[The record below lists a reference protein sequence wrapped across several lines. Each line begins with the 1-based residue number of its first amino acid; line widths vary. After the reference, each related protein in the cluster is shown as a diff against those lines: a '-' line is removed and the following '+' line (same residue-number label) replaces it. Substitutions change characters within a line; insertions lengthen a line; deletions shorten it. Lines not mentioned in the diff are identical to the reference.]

1 MIDRKELTKFIIPPC
16 LDLGTDVAYPF
27 DGKLPEGVVGVD
39 TNPKLPNVI
48 KQDVTQGLPFPDK
61 SFNTITAFEI
71 FEHITPEKRDFLIE
85 EIKRVAK
92 LRVIISVPDK
102 NDKRTFP
109 TNSNPK
115 GDWANYDHYIKDWL
129 FSKEEAI
136 ELAKKISEKFELFE
150 IENPVYK
157 GYGLVCELSYQK

>member
-1 MIDRKELTKFIIPPC
+1 MKDRRELTKFVILPC
-16 LDLGTDVAYPF
+16 LDLGTDTAYPF
-27 DGKLPEGVVGVD
+27 NGKLPEGVVGVD
-39 TNPKLPNVI
+39 INPKLPNVI
-48 KQDVTQGLPFPDK
+48 KHDVTQGLPFPDK

-71 FEHITPEKRDFLIE
+71 FEHIAPEKRDFLIE

-92 LRVIISVPDK
+92 QRVIISVPDK
-102 NDKRTFP
+102 NDKRNFP
-109 TNSNPK
+109 DDNPNHEHWK
-115 GDWANYDHYIKDWL
+115 HKDWL